1 MRNYNNNYTNTRK
14 RNSKQRN
21 MIPFLLLTI
30 LLVVI
35 LVAVVFFAA
44 KGEESGGSKD
54 TQNIG
59 DASDDL
65 EKWQEGVIE
74 HNDKYYKYNNKI
86 KNYLILG
93 IDKDAYVEVTD
104 SSSGGQSDAMFL
116 LVVNDADKT
125 ISVVSINRNSMTDV
139 DVYGDSGTILRTVEA
154 QICTQ
159 HGFGDGKHLS
169 CKRTADTVSRLFYNL
184 PISGYLSMQMGAI
197 PVMNDAI
204 GGVTLEVLQDVVYES
219 KGVNLKA
226 GDIVTLDGDEAYA
239 YLRARELNEFDSA
252 TDRLKR
258 QEQYISCFVEQ
269 MEAYTSGSTTKA
281 LDIYESIS
289 DYIVTNIDIA
299 SLFLQL
305 EDYEYSEQKYSV
317 PGETRMGEVFEEY
330 HVDDDALYDMIIEL
344 FYVEVE

>member
-1 MRNYNNNYTNTRK
+1 MKNYKKTYTDTQK
-14 RNSKQRN
+14 QNSKQRN

-30 LLVVI
+30 LLVIV
-35 LVAVVFFAA
+35 LVTVVVFAV
-44 KGEESGGSKD
+44 KGKESDGSNN
-54 TQNIG
+54 TQNTG
-59 DASDDL
+59 DTSANV
-65 EKWQEGVIE
+65 EKWQEGVIKY
-74 HNDKYYKYNNKI
+74 NGKYYKYNNKI
-86 KNYLILG
+86 KNYLIMG

-125 ISVVSINRNSMTDV
+125 MSIVSINRNTMTDV
-139 DVYGDSGTILRTVEA
+139 DVYGDSGVILKTTEA

-169 CKRTADTVSRLFYNL
+169 CKRAADAVSRLFYNL

-197 PVMNDAI
+197 PIMNDAI
-204 GGVTLEVLQDVVYES
+204 GGVELEVLQDVVYES

-226 GDIVTLDGDEAYA
+226 GETVTLTGDEAYA
-239 YLRARELNEFDSA
+239 YLRARELDEFDSA

-269 MEAYTSGSTTKA
+269 MEAYTSGSKIKA
-281 LDIYESIS
+281 LDIYEAIS

-299 SLFLQL
+299 SMVLQL

-344 FYVEVE
+344 FYVEV

>member
-1 MRNYNNNYTNTRK
+1 MKNYKKNYTDSRK
-14 RNSKQRN
+14 QNSKQRN
-21 MIPFLLLTI
+21 MIPFLALTL
-30 LLVVI
+30 LLVIVLI
-35 LVAVVFFAA
+35 AVVVFAL
-44 KGEESGGSKD
+44 KGKESGGNDDSQSGGD
-54 TQNIG
+54 TSANV
-59 DASDDL
+59 
-65 EKWQEGVIE
+65 EKWQEGVIK
-74 HNDKYYKYNNKI
+74 HNGKYYKYNNKI

-104 SSSGGQSDAMFL
+104 SSGGGQSDAMFL

-125 ISVVSINRNSMTDV
+125 MSIVSINRNTMTDV
-139 DVYGDSGTILRTVEA
+139 DVYGDSGVVLHTTEA

-169 CKRTADTVSRLFYNL
+169 CKRAADAVSRLFYNL

-197 PVMNDAI
+197 PIMNDAI
-204 GGVTLEVLQDVVYES
+204 GGVELEVLQDVEYGS

-226 GDIVTLDGDEAYA
+226 GETVKLTGDEAYA
-239 YLRARELNEFDSA
+239 YLRARELDEFDSA

-269 MEAYTSGSTTKA
+269 MEAYTSGSKTKA

-299 SLFLQL
+299 GMVLEL

-317 PGETRMGEVFEEY
+317 PGETHMGEVFEEY

-344 FYVEVE
+344 FYVEV

>member
-1 MRNYNNNYTNTRK
+1 MKNYKKTYTDTQK
-14 RNSKQRN
+14 QNSKQRN

-30 LLVVI
+30 LLVIV
-35 LVAVVFFAA
+35 LVTVVVFAV
-44 KGEESGGSKD
+44 KGKESDGSNN
-54 TQNIG
+54 TQNT
-59 DASDDL
+59 DDTSANV
-65 EKWQEGVIE
+65 EKWQEGVIKY
-74 HNDKYYKYNNKI
+74 NGKYYKYNNKI
-86 KNYLILG
+86 KNYLIMG

-125 ISVVSINRNSMTDV
+125 MSIVSINRNTMTDV
-139 DVYGDSGTILRTVEA
+139 DVYGDSGVILKTTEA

-169 CKRTADTVSRLFYNL
+169 CKRAADAVSRLFYNL

-197 PVMNDAI
+197 PIMNDAI
-204 GGVTLEVLQDVVYES
+204 GGVELEVLQDVVYES

-226 GDIVTLDGDEAYA
+226 GETVTLTGDEAYA
-239 YLRARELNEFDSA
+239 YLRARELDEFDSA

-269 MEAYTSGSTTKA
+269 MEAYTSGSKIKA
-281 LDIYESIS
+281 LDIYEAIS

-299 SLFLQL
+299 SMVLQL

-344 FYVEVE
+344 FYVEV